1 MGERGQAGNV
11 QRLTCYVLRVTR
23 PPRIALL
30 SSKGGS
36 GKTTVAVAM
45 ATWWATHRGP
55 VTLVDCDPQDTGSAE
70 WWLDRS
76 DDRIGALAWAKASIP
91 ELVEHLDQIDTAVII
106 DTAPRLDDAT
116 LHHVAQLVDLV
127 VIPGSI
133 PEFPTVLQTFQTVR
147 QASTTPTVAVITR
160 TLTASLNGASAEE
173 VLDVLRGEGLPIA
186 GAIRQNTALAE
197 AVVLGR
203 RPDQLAGESRSRV
216 DDDLRTLMLSI
227 GNLLVGAPSK
237 ARS

>member
-1 MGERGQAGNV
+1 MQRGTFHV
-11 QRLTCYVLRVTR
+11 VTHQ
-23 PPRIALL
+23 PRIALL

-36 GKTTVAVAM
+36 GKTTAAVAM
-45 ATWWATHRGP
+45 ASWWATHRGP
-55 VTLVDCDPQDTGSAE
+55 VTLVDCDPQDTASAA

-76 DDRIGALAWAKASIP
+76 DDSSANLAWAKASIP
-91 ELVEHLDQIDTAVII
+91 ELVQHLDQLTATTVII

-133 PEFPTVLQTFQTVR
+133 PEFPTVLQTFETVR
-147 QASTTPTVAVITR
+147 RSSATPAVAVITR

-173 VLDVLRGEGLPIA
+173 VLDVLRAQGLPIA
-186 GAIRQNTALAE
+186 GAIRQNNALAE

-203 RPDQLAGESRSRV
+203 RPDQLTGDARQRI
-216 DDDLRTLMLSI
+216 DDDMRTLMMSL
-227 GNLLVGAPSK
+227 GNILMTSPS
-237 ARS
+237 RS

>member
-1 MGERGQAGNV
+1 VERCTWYV
-11 QRLTCYVLRVTR
+11 QRVIR

-45 ATWWATHRGP
+45 ATWWASHRGP

-76 DDRIGALAWAKASIP
+76 NDNLHNLAWAKATIP
-91 ELVEHLDQIDTAVII
+91 ELVEHLDQLDTAVVI

-147 QASTTPTVAVITR
+147 RASTTPTVAVITR
-160 TLTASLNGASAEE
+160 TLTASLAGASAEE
-173 VLDVLRGEGLPIA
+173 VLDVLRAEGLPIA
-186 GAIRQNTALAE
+186 GAVRQNNALAE

-203 RPDQLAGESRSRV
+203 RPDQLSGDARSRA

-227 GNLLVGAPSK
+227 GNLLLTTT
-237 ARS
+237 RS

>member
-1 MGERGQAGNV
+1 MVRDTYHVVRFTAV
-11 QRLTCYVLRVTR
+11 SRL
-23 PPRIALL
+23 PRIALL

-36 GKTTVAVAM
+36 GKTTTAVAM

-55 VTLVDCDPQDTGSAE
+55 VTLVDLDPQDTGSAV

-76 DDRIGALAWAKASIP
+76 DDSSANLSWAKATIG
-91 ELVEHLDQIDTAVII
+91 ELVEHLDQLTTTTVII

-127 VIPGSI
+127 AIPGSI

-147 QASTTPTVAVITR
+147 RAAATPAVAVITR
-160 TLTASLNGASAEE
+160 TLTASLNGANAEE
-173 VLDVLRGEGLPIA
+173 VLDVLRAEGLPIA
-186 GAIRQNTALAE
+186 GAIRQNNALAE

-203 RPDQLAGESRSRV
+203 RPDQLTGDARSRV
-216 DDDLRTLMLSI
+216 DDDMRTLMLSI
-227 GNLLVGAPSK
+227 GNVVAAAQ
-237 ARS
+237 ART